1 MRAPCARACSQWARA
16 SSTRTSTECVTSP
29 ARGGRWEW
37 RTSPTMTAPS
47 PKLSWARWSSPIRTR
62 SANPNAASS
71 HATAARTSG

>member
-29 ARGGRWEW
+29 ARGGRCEW
-37 RTSPTMTAPS
+37 RTSPTMTAPW